1 MTSLNAVLIKWVQ
14 ANIMIFQIVSANQL
28 KNNLLQNLSAKTA
41 TMKVRSKMKLVVSL
55 MMIVSKRILKNH
67 TLRQVVPLKISK
79 SDSTNWLLKIK
90 FS

>member
-1 MTSLNAVLIKWVQ
+1 MTSLNAVLIRWVQ

-55 MMIVSKRILKNH
+55 MMIVSKRILKSH
-67 TLRQVVPLKISK
+67 TLRLVVPSKISK
-79 SDSTNWLLKIK
+79 SDSTN
-90 FS
+90 